1 MSIFINIT
9 DRQTKKHIKS
19 IVWNLTIQLLSI
31 IELKTIASECSKSF
45 MKILEK
51 FRMVSNV
58 AKVLRVL
65 ENFSK

>member
-9 DRQTKKHIKS
+9 DRQTKKHIK
-19 IVWNLTIQLLSI
+19 IIIWNLTIQLLSI

>member
-19 IVWNLTIQLLSI
+19 IIWNLTIQLLSI

>member
-19 IVWNLTIQLLSI
+19 IIWNLTIQLLSI
-31 IELKTIASECSKSF
+31 IELKTIASDCSKSF